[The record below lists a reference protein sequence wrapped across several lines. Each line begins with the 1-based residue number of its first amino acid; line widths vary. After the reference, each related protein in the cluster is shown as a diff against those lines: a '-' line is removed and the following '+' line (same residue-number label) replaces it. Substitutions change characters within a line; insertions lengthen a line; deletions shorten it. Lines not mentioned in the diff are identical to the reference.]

1 MKSIFED
8 EDSFPQISVVTMHLM
23 MASIH
28 EAEGKAEAAIVEYSE
43 VCEYDPEIFQVYV
56 NRGILYSRLQQFK
69 RAIRDFER
77 ASFLEPGVASTYLKL
92 GDAYLAV
99 NDMDRAEAS
108 YLRCL
113 DLAPGNHA
121 AMARLEALR
130 LRRLGMDSLRVTAA

>member
-56 NRGILYSRLQQFK
+56 NRGMLYSRLRQFK

-77 ASFLEPGVASTYLKL
+77 ARLLEPGVASTYLKL

-99 NDMDRAEAS
+99 GEAKLGEAA
-108 YLRCL
+108 YLKCL
-113 DLAPGNHA
+113 ELAPGNPVA
-121 AMARLEALR
+121 IARLESLHR
-130 LRRLGMDSLRVTAA
+130 EGLGFEPLRVSAA

>member
-1 MKSIFED
+1 MKSIYED
-8 EDSFPQISVVTMHLM
+8 EDNFPQISVVTMHLM

-28 EAEGKAEAAIVEYSE
+28 ESEGKAEAAIVEYSE

-56 NRGILYSRLQQFK
+56 NRGMLYSRLQQFK

-77 ASFLEPGVASTYLKL
+77 ARSLEPGVASTYLKL

-99 NDMDRAEAS
+99 DEMEQAEAA

-113 DLAPGNHA
+113 DLAPDNHA
-121 AMARLEALR
+121 AMARLA
-130 LRRLGMDSLRVTAA
+130 SLRQRSLGIGSLRINAA

>member
-56 NRGILYSRLQQFK
+56 NRGTLYIRLQQFK

-77 ASFLEPGVASTYLKL
+77 ASTLEPGVASTYVKL

-99 NDMDRAEAS
+99 NETKLAEAA
-108 YLRCL
+108 YLKCL
-113 DLAPGNHA
+113 DLAPANA
-121 AMARLEALR
+121 TAMARLES
-130 LRRLGMDSLRVTAA
+130 LRRSQLGLEALRVTAA

>member
-8 EDSFPQISVVTMHLM
+8 EESFPQISVVTMHLM

-28 EAEGKAEAAIVEYSE
+28 EAEGKPDAAIVEYSE

-56 NRGILYSRLQQFK
+56 NRGTLYSRLHQFK

-77 ASFLEPGVASTYLKL
+77 ASLLEPGVASTYLKL

-99 NDMDRAEAS
+99 GEIEQAEAS
-108 YLRCL
+108 YERCL
-113 DLAPGNHA
+113 ELAPGNA
-121 AMARLEALR
+121 AALARLKT
-130 LRRLGMDSLRVTAA
+130 LRRERLGLEPMKIPAA

>member
-28 EAEGKAEAAIVEYSE
+28 ESEGKAEAAIVEYSQ

-56 NRGILYSRLQQFK
+56 NRGALYSRLHQFK

-77 ASFLEPGVASTYLKL
+77 ASLLEPGVASTYLKL

-99 NDMDRAEAS
+99 DEAGQAEAA
-108 YLRCL
+108 YLKCL
-113 DLAPGNHA
+113 ELAPGNPA
-121 AMARLEALR
+121 VVARLESLQR
-130 LRRLGMDSLRVTAA
+130 RRLGLEPLRISAA

>member
-8 EDSFPQISVVTMHLM
+8 EDNFPQISVVTMHLM

-28 EAEGKAEAAIVEYSE
+28 ESEGKPEAAIVEYSE

-56 NRGILYSRLQQFK
+56 NRGTLYSRLQQFK

-99 NDMDRAEAS
+99 DEIDQAEAS
-108 YLRCL
+108 YLKCL

-121 AMARLEALR
+121 AMARLETLR
-130 LRRLGMDSLRVTAA
+130 RRRLGIGPLSVNAA